1 MRFLGGILLLETDRL
16 HVRKVKEVD
25 LDGLL
30 QIFGDRQVM
39 DECSPLI
46 YTSERMSAWITNRLN
61 EYESNGI
68 GNYWLIQLRSTSEIV
83 GIVGLPS
90 KEVMG
95 SHAREIRF
103 ITKRSYWRTGI
114 ATEASAAIRDFAFS
128 KLALKTL
135 ISIIPPENLKAIG
148 VVKKLGLK
156 YKTDATICEKNHA
169 IFEIEN
175 PNFSSLDSY
184 AAV

>member
-1 MRFLGGILLLETDRL
+1 MLLETNKLQIRN
-16 HVRKVKEVD
+16 VKEVD

-46 YTSERMSAWITNRLN
+46 YTRERMSAWISNRLI
-61 EYESNGI
+61 EYESDGI
-68 GNYWLIQLRSTSEIV
+68 GNYWLIQLRSTNEIV
-83 GIVGLPS
+83 GIVGLPV
-90 KEVMG
+90 KEIMG
-95 SHAREIRF
+95 SRAREIRF
-103 ITKRSYWRTGI
+103 IIKRSYWRTGI
-114 ATEASAAIRDFAFS
+114 ATEASAAMRDFAFS
-128 KLALKTL
+128 KLALKSL
-135 ISIIPPENLKAIG
+135 ISIIPHQHLKAIG
-148 VVKKLGLK
+148 VVKKVGLK

-175 PNFSSLDSY
+175 PKFSSLDSY